1 MPIWDDDEDLID
13 ASPEVITLYAL
24 LYPPRLFVDLIRRA
38 IRTLNQ
44 TLFLLH
50 HMIFSTTPF
59 FNLKQK
65 LSSVNGIRHFN
76 GLTHTFI
83 VTFGRLCYADP
94 PGWVNQQG
102 RIELVLLTG

>member
-1 MPIWDDDEDLID
+1 MNRP
-13 ASPEVITLYAL
+13 LYLESL
-24 LYPPRLFVDLIRRA
+24 LTVCRA

-44 TLFLLH
+44 ALFLLH
-50 HMIFSTTPF
+50 HLIFSTTPV

-83 VTFGRLCYADP
+83 VTFGRLCYADT
-94 PGWVNQQG
+94 PGWVNQEG
-102 RIELVLLTG
+102 SRELVLLTGESNHHITTMW